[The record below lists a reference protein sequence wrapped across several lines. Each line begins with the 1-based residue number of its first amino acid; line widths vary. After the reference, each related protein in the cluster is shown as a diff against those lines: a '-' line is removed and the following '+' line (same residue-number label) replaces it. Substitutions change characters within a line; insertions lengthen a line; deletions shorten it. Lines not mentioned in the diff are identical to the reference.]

1 MACCSSVSATALS
14 GLVPSYT
21 PAPSEPHNSRAKT
34 KLVRFISVIAPCKS
48 AYLLPCGNDR
58 GMIPVSS
65 KREGMTMKPDEE
77 FDALP
82 DDDSDLLENSGLS
95 KQYVSRLR
103 GARFRRLS
111 DFDDMSDIEILREPG
126 ASKRI
131 IKAIREQR
139 ARVARK

>member
-1 MACCSSVSATALS
+1 
-14 GLVPSYT
+14 
-21 PAPSEPHNSRAKT
+21 
-34 KLVRFISVIAPCKS
+34 
-48 AYLLPCGNDR
+48 
-58 GMIPVSS
+58 
-65 KREGMTMKPDEE
+65 MKPDEE